1 MVTIELEA
9 FALTEVK
16 AGFQE
21 SNELMTGGVA
31 GTYGVLRM
39 VSIDGVH

>member
-1 MVTIELEA
+1 LVTIELEA
-9 FALTEVK
+9 FALTEVD

-21 SNELMTGGVA
+21 SNELMTAGVA